1 MLQAVD
7 ETCKG
12 LKKREFERG
21 LILVI
26 TGGGPEFS
34 ERYHQDFLQILQ
46 GCGTTVDVMSFD
58 ITPPNLSDNGQRNRE
73 QFIDLATRVTGGT
86 RFSLLSS
93 MALDDALRKLSDQIA
108 NQYRVTY
115 VRPER
120 LVPPKKTEVSVRPA
134 DMDVRSTPAR
144 GNQG

>member
-1 MLQAVD
+1 
-7 ETCKG
+7 
-12 LKKREFERG
+12 
-21 LILVI
+21 
-26 TGGGPEFS
+26 
-34 ERYHQDFLQILQ
+34 
-46 GCGTTVDVMSFD
+46 
-58 ITPPNLSDNGQRNRE
+58 
-73 QFIDLATRVTGGT
+73 
-86 RFSLLSS
+86 

-115 VRPER
+115 VRPDR